1 MEDIQWFMKAW
12 HFAVFKR
19 IQFPPIVTVSRGS
32 FGYDYRESQ
41 LPYINEK
48 AVQDMLDRI
57 LAKGE
62 QA

>member
-1 MEDIQWFMKAW
+1 MKAW

-41 LPYINEK
+41 LPYVNDSVVEALLK
-48 AVQDMLDRI
+48 RI
-57 LAKGE
+57 LEKEG
-62 QA
+62 QS